1 MSLGL
6 TFIPLKDSWTHWNC
20 SPWEDASETGFI
32 NIRRKEQQ
40 GMDLSPHTSWTIKT
54 RKWETLQWR
63 WVYPGSHKEHE
74 VNTCSPGPWA
84 SLCSNAEQESEEA
97 VGSDGRTRTGGRK
110 ERRQRSLAFSSVKHS
125 WGIVLPA
132 RSHAC
137 KAVQPNQQTAFWC
150 REVWPDTSPGSAGIQ
165 INPLRNLIL
174 KIMVSKETR
183 KFTGSLLRRV
193 NLAYVAHVK
202 IVTDWKHSVPKS
214 QPLKCNLTLHF
225 WCVIINHHFNALNQ
239 RATVRLPMM
248 GKRTWEGNSTSCS
261 NYLVPE

>member
-20 SPWEDASETGFI
+20 SLWEDASETGFI

-63 WVYPGSHKEHE
+63 WVYPGSYKEHE
-74 VNTCSPGPWA
+74 VNMCSPGPCT
-84 SLCSNAEQESEEA
+84 SLCSNADQESEEA
-97 VGSDGRTRTGGRK
+97 VESDGRTSTRGRK
-110 ERRQRSLAFSSVKHS
+110 ERRQRSLAFSAVKHS

-150 REVWPDTSPGSAGIQ
+150 WEVWPDTSPGSAGIQ
-165 INPLRNLIL
+165 YKPVEESGPKNHGLQGN
-174 KIMVSKETR
+174 KEIHR
-183 KFTGSLLRRV
+183 K
-193 NLAYVAHVK
+193 
-202 IVTDWKHSVPKS
+202 
-214 QPLKCNLTLHF
+214 
-225 WCVIINHHFNALNQ
+225 
-239 RATVRLPMM
+239 
-248 GKRTWEGNSTSCS
+248 STEKGESCIRS
-261 NYLVPE
+261 SC